1 MPAER
6 LSMRKVREVLRLT
19 YACGMSA
26 RLVARSLGIG
36 RTVVGEYIRRAQAIG
51 LTWPV
56 PTDLDDATL
65 ERKLFAPAG
74 YNPPRAKPL
83 PDWGGIHAELRGRGV
98 TLALLWQEYL
108 TPPSPSICRV
118 RIGATPSGP
127 RRAYSMPPRRS
138 VTPPLRCAR

>member
-36 RTVVGEYIRRAQAIG
+36 RTVVSEYIRRAGAIG
-51 LTWPV
+51 ITWPV
-56 PTDLDDATL
+56 PAELDDPAL

-74 YNPPRAKPL
+74 SNPPRTKPL
-83 PDWGGIHAELRGRGV
+83 PDWGRIHAELRRRG
-98 TLALLWQEYL
+98 
-108 TPPSPSICRV
+108 
-118 RIGATPSGP
+118 
-127 RRAYSMPPRRS
+127 
-138 VTPPLRCAR
+138 